1 MSNGPGVLTGKC
13 CLVTAASRGIGAATA
28 VELARAGARAVGIN
42 YWRSPEAAQSVA
54 DRVRE
59 TGATP
64 VLLPADVRRTDDV
77 AAMVARFIDTAGQL
91 HVLVNNA
98 GHLIRRVALE
108 DATPEYLDE
117 LLRLNVYSMVFATQ
131 ACLPHLRRCAPSAI
145 VNIGSIAARN
155 GGGKGR
161 HSMLYAGAKA
171 FVHTLTIGMAA
182 EYAEHGIRVNC
193 VAPGV
198 IETDFH
204 KELTGP
210 ERLAAIAAASPLRRN
225 GQAEDVARAVVF
237 LAGDRAA
244 FITGATLDVN
254 GGLDMHW

>member
-1 MSNGPGVLTGKC
+1 MSNGAGTLADKC

-42 YWRSPEAAQSVA
+42 YLRNAEAARSVA
-54 DRVRE
+54 DRIRE
-59 TGATP
+59 IGATP
-64 VLLPADVRRTDDV
+64 VLLPADVRRRDEV
-77 AAMVARFIDTAGQL
+77 AAMVARFIEAAGEL

-98 GHLIRRVALE
+98 GHLIRRVSVE
-108 DATPEYLDE
+108 DVTPEHLDE
-117 LLRLNVYSMVFATQ
+117 LLRLNIYSAVFVTQ

-145 VNIGSIAARN
+145 VNVGSIAARN

-161 HSMLYAGAKA
+161 HSILYAGAKA
-171 FVHTLTIGMAA
+171 FVHTFTIGMAA

-204 KELTGP
+204 RELTGP

-225 GQAEDVARAVVF
+225 GRPEEVARAVVF
-237 LAGDRAA
+237 LAGSQAA